1 MEKRRLISLRSV
13 LLQYL
18 VRTALACLLVAVG
31 WLLVLMLWI
40 QNGELFLPAN
50 QAAQACQKAAQDV
63 LPGMTAA
70 TFDETQ
76 LDSLCR
82 YALFAAPDSSE
93 VLATNMDAGH
103 LQRAM
108 ENQQGKTRWHFGYTQ
123 YYMTSKLQ
131 DGTVCLLQFDYAV
144 PYADPALR
152 GVLPD
157 MQTVHCILGILL
169 LVGAVVWSTH
179 RTGRFLTRETEK
191 LTAAAQAVAR
201 KDLDSAVFSG
211 AKVREYESALQ
222 ALQTMGDELTGSLQK
237 QWDME
242 QRQREQIIQLSHKLK
257 TPLTIIEGNAEL
269 LAEDALTPEQR
280 EQVQAMTAAFLR
292 EFGRIDVLVCNAGIA
307 RQELFTDITEASWR
321 EVMGVDLDG
330 VFYCAQAV
338 LPDMLH
344 RKAGKIITL
353 SSMWGQVGASCEVAY
368 STAKAGVIGLTKA
381 LAKELGPSGI
391 TVNCVAPGVIDTEM
405 NGNLPQDIKDEL
417 AEETPLERLGTPE
430 DVAQAVWFL
439 ASSAGDFFTGQIL
452 APNGGLII

>member
-1 MEKRRLISLRSV
+1 MWSCSASMSEPMTTTTNSAPKAALITGGSRGIGAACARLFAQQGYGVGIVCRKAKD
-13 LLQYL
+13 QAE
-18 VRTALACLLVAVG
+18 ALAEELAALGVPVKVYVCDVA
-31 WLLVLMLWI
+31 
-40 QNGELFLPAN
+40 
-50 QAAQACQKAAQDV
+50 
-63 LPGMTAA
+63 
-70 TFDETQ
+70 
-76 LDSLCR
+76 
-82 YALFAAPDSSE
+82 
-93 VLATNMDAGH
+93 
-103 LQRAM
+103 
-108 ENQQGKTRWHFGYTQ
+108 
-123 YYMTSKLQ
+123 
-131 DGTVCLLQFDYAV
+131 
-144 PYADPALR
+144 
-152 GVLPD
+152 
-157 MQTVHCILGILL
+157 
-169 LVGAVVWSTH
+169 
-179 RTGRFLTRETEK
+179 
-191 LTAAAQAVAR
+191 
-201 KDLDSAVFSG
+201 
-211 AKVREYESALQ
+211 
-222 ALQTMGDELTGSLQK
+222 
-237 QWDME
+237 
-242 QRQREQIIQLSHKLK
+242 
-257 TPLTIIEGNAEL
+257 
-269 LAEDALTPEQR
+269 QR

-405 NGNLPQDIKDEL
+405 NGNLSQDIKDEL

-439 ASSAGDFFTGQIL
+439 ASSAGDFFTGQVL

>member
-1 MEKRRLISLRSV
+1 MSEPMTTTTNSVPKAALITGGSRGIGAACARLFAQQGYGVGIVCRKAKD
-13 LLQYL
+13 QAE
-18 VRTALACLLVAVG
+18 ALAEELAALSVPVKVYVCDVA
-31 WLLVLMLWI
+31 
-40 QNGELFLPAN
+40 
-50 QAAQACQKAAQDV
+50 
-63 LPGMTAA
+63 
-70 TFDETQ
+70 
-76 LDSLCR
+76 
-82 YALFAAPDSSE
+82 
-93 VLATNMDAGH
+93 
-103 LQRAM
+103 
-108 ENQQGKTRWHFGYTQ
+108 
-123 YYMTSKLQ
+123 
-131 DGTVCLLQFDYAV
+131 
-144 PYADPALR
+144 
-152 GVLPD
+152 
-157 MQTVHCILGILL
+157 
-169 LVGAVVWSTH
+169 
-179 RTGRFLTRETEK
+179 
-191 LTAAAQAVAR
+191 
-201 KDLDSAVFSG
+201 
-211 AKVREYESALQ
+211 
-222 ALQTMGDELTGSLQK
+222 
-237 QWDME
+237 
-242 QRQREQIIQLSHKLK
+242 
-257 TPLTIIEGNAEL
+257 
-269 LAEDALTPEQR
+269 QR

-405 NGNLPQDIKDEL
+405 NRNLPQDIKDEL

-439 ASSAGDFFTGQIL
+439 ASPAGDFFTGQVL

>member
-1 MEKRRLISLRSV
+1 MWSCSASMSEPMTTTTNSVPKAALITGGSRGIGAACARLFAQQGYGVGIVCRKAKD
-13 LLQYL
+13 QAE
-18 VRTALACLLVAVG
+18 ALAEELAALGVPVKVYVCDVA
-31 WLLVLMLWI
+31 
-40 QNGELFLPAN
+40 
-50 QAAQACQKAAQDV
+50 
-63 LPGMTAA
+63 
-70 TFDETQ
+70 
-76 LDSLCR
+76 
-82 YALFAAPDSSE
+82 
-93 VLATNMDAGH
+93 
-103 LQRAM
+103 
-108 ENQQGKTRWHFGYTQ
+108 
-123 YYMTSKLQ
+123 
-131 DGTVCLLQFDYAV
+131 
-144 PYADPALR
+144 
-152 GVLPD
+152 
-157 MQTVHCILGILL
+157 
-169 LVGAVVWSTH
+169 
-179 RTGRFLTRETEK
+179 
-191 LTAAAQAVAR
+191 
-201 KDLDSAVFSG
+201 
-211 AKVREYESALQ
+211 
-222 ALQTMGDELTGSLQK
+222 
-237 QWDME
+237 
-242 QRQREQIIQLSHKLK
+242 
-257 TPLTIIEGNAEL
+257 
-269 LAEDALTPEQR
+269 QR

>member
-1 MEKRRLISLRSV
+1 MLC
-13 LLQYL
+13 
-18 VRTALACLLVAVG
+18 RTATWSCSASMSEPMTTTTNSV
-31 WLLVLMLWI
+31 
-40 QNGELFLPAN
+40 P
-50 QAAQACQKAAQDV
+50 KAA
-63 LPGMTAA
+63 LITGGSRGIGAA
-70 TFDETQ
+70 
-76 LDSLCR
+76 CAR
-82 YALFAAPDSSE
+82 LFA
-93 VLATNMDAGH
+93 
-103 LQRAM
+103 
-108 ENQQGKTRWHFGYTQ
+108 QQGYGV
-123 YYMTSKLQ
+123 
-131 DGTVCLLQFDYAV
+131 GIVCRKAKD
-144 PYADPALR
+144 
-152 GVLPD
+152 
-157 MQTVHCILGILL
+157 
-169 LVGAVVWSTH
+169 
-179 RTGRFLTRETEK
+179 
-191 LTAAAQAVAR
+191 QAEA
-201 KDLDSAVFSG
+201 
-211 AKVREYESALQ
+211 
-222 ALQTMGDELTGSLQK
+222 
-237 QWDME
+237 
-242 QRQREQIIQLSHKLK
+242 
-257 TPLTIIEGNAEL
+257 
-269 LAEDALTPEQR
+269 LAEELAALGVPVKVYVCDVAQR

>member
-1 MEKRRLISLRSV
+1 MSEPMTTTTNSVPKAALITGGSRGIGAACARLFARQGYGVGIVCRKAKD
-13 LLQYL
+13 QAE
-18 VRTALACLLVAVG
+18 ALAEELAALGVPVKVYVCDVA
-31 WLLVLMLWI
+31 
-40 QNGELFLPAN
+40 
-50 QAAQACQKAAQDV
+50 
-63 LPGMTAA
+63 
-70 TFDETQ
+70 
-76 LDSLCR
+76 
-82 YALFAAPDSSE
+82 
-93 VLATNMDAGH
+93 
-103 LQRAM
+103 
-108 ENQQGKTRWHFGYTQ
+108 
-123 YYMTSKLQ
+123 
-131 DGTVCLLQFDYAV
+131 
-144 PYADPALR
+144 
-152 GVLPD
+152 
-157 MQTVHCILGILL
+157 
-169 LVGAVVWSTH
+169 
-179 RTGRFLTRETEK
+179 
-191 LTAAAQAVAR
+191 
-201 KDLDSAVFSG
+201 
-211 AKVREYESALQ
+211 
-222 ALQTMGDELTGSLQK
+222 
-237 QWDME
+237 
-242 QRQREQIIQLSHKLK
+242 
-257 TPLTIIEGNAEL
+257 
-269 LAEDALTPEQR
+269 QR

-405 NGNLPQDIKDEL
+405 NGNLSQDIKDEL

-452 APNGGLII
+452 APNGGLIICRMI

>member
-1 MEKRRLISLRSV
+1 MGIVCRKAKDQAE
-13 LLQYL
+13 
-18 VRTALACLLVAVG
+18 ALAKELAALGVPVKVYVCDVA
-31 WLLVLMLWI
+31 
-40 QNGELFLPAN
+40 
-50 QAAQACQKAAQDV
+50 
-63 LPGMTAA
+63 
-70 TFDETQ
+70 
-76 LDSLCR
+76 
-82 YALFAAPDSSE
+82 
-93 VLATNMDAGH
+93 
-103 LQRAM
+103 
-108 ENQQGKTRWHFGYTQ
+108 
-123 YYMTSKLQ
+123 
-131 DGTVCLLQFDYAV
+131 
-144 PYADPALR
+144 
-152 GVLPD
+152 
-157 MQTVHCILGILL
+157 
-169 LVGAVVWSTH
+169 
-179 RTGRFLTRETEK
+179 
-191 LTAAAQAVAR
+191 
-201 KDLDSAVFSG
+201 
-211 AKVREYESALQ
+211 
-222 ALQTMGDELTGSLQK
+222 
-237 QWDME
+237 
-242 QRQREQIIQLSHKLK
+242 
-257 TPLTIIEGNAEL
+257 
-269 LAEDALTPEQR
+269 QR

-330 VFYCAQAV
+330 VFYCAQAA

>member
-1 MEKRRLISLRSV
+1 MPKAALITGGSRGIGAACARLFAQQGYGVGIVCRKAKD
-13 LLQYL
+13 QAE
-18 VRTALACLLVAVG
+18 ALAEELAALGVPVKVYVCDVA
-31 WLLVLMLWI
+31 
-40 QNGELFLPAN
+40 
-50 QAAQACQKAAQDV
+50 
-63 LPGMTAA
+63 
-70 TFDETQ
+70 
-76 LDSLCR
+76 
-82 YALFAAPDSSE
+82 
-93 VLATNMDAGH
+93 
-103 LQRAM
+103 
-108 ENQQGKTRWHFGYTQ
+108 
-123 YYMTSKLQ
+123 
-131 DGTVCLLQFDYAV
+131 
-144 PYADPALR
+144 
-152 GVLPD
+152 
-157 MQTVHCILGILL
+157 
-169 LVGAVVWSTH
+169 
-179 RTGRFLTRETEK
+179 
-191 LTAAAQAVAR
+191 
-201 KDLDSAVFSG
+201 
-211 AKVREYESALQ
+211 
-222 ALQTMGDELTGSLQK
+222 
-237 QWDME
+237 
-242 QRQREQIIQLSHKLK
+242 
-257 TPLTIIEGNAEL
+257 
-269 LAEDALTPEQR
+269 QR

-439 ASSAGDFFTGQIL
+439 ASSAGDFFTGQVL

>member
-1 MEKRRLISLRSV
+1 MGIVCRKAKDQAE
-13 LLQYL
+13 
-18 VRTALACLLVAVG
+18 ALAEELAALGVPVKVYVCDVA
-31 WLLVLMLWI
+31 
-40 QNGELFLPAN
+40 
-50 QAAQACQKAAQDV
+50 
-63 LPGMTAA
+63 
-70 TFDETQ
+70 
-76 LDSLCR
+76 
-82 YALFAAPDSSE
+82 
-93 VLATNMDAGH
+93 
-103 LQRAM
+103 
-108 ENQQGKTRWHFGYTQ
+108 
-123 YYMTSKLQ
+123 
-131 DGTVCLLQFDYAV
+131 
-144 PYADPALR
+144 
-152 GVLPD
+152 
-157 MQTVHCILGILL
+157 
-169 LVGAVVWSTH
+169 
-179 RTGRFLTRETEK
+179 
-191 LTAAAQAVAR
+191 
-201 KDLDSAVFSG
+201 
-211 AKVREYESALQ
+211 
-222 ALQTMGDELTGSLQK
+222 
-237 QWDME
+237 
-242 QRQREQIIQLSHKLK
+242 
-257 TPLTIIEGNAEL
+257 
-269 LAEDALTPEQR
+269 QR

-405 NGNLPQDIKDEL
+405 NGNLSQDIKDEL

>member
-1 MEKRRLISLRSV
+1 MGIVCRKAKDQAE
-13 LLQYL
+13 
-18 VRTALACLLVAVG
+18 ALAKELAALGVPVKVYVCDVA
-31 WLLVLMLWI
+31 
-40 QNGELFLPAN
+40 
-50 QAAQACQKAAQDV
+50 
-63 LPGMTAA
+63 
-70 TFDETQ
+70 
-76 LDSLCR
+76 
-82 YALFAAPDSSE
+82 
-93 VLATNMDAGH
+93 
-103 LQRAM
+103 
-108 ENQQGKTRWHFGYTQ
+108 
-123 YYMTSKLQ
+123 
-131 DGTVCLLQFDYAV
+131 
-144 PYADPALR
+144 
-152 GVLPD
+152 
-157 MQTVHCILGILL
+157 
-169 LVGAVVWSTH
+169 
-179 RTGRFLTRETEK
+179 
-191 LTAAAQAVAR
+191 
-201 KDLDSAVFSG
+201 
-211 AKVREYESALQ
+211 
-222 ALQTMGDELTGSLQK
+222 
-237 QWDME
+237 
-242 QRQREQIIQLSHKLK
+242 
-257 TPLTIIEGNAEL
+257 
-269 LAEDALTPEQR
+269 QR

-439 ASSAGDFFTGQIL
+439 ASSAGDFFTGQVL

>member
-1 MEKRRLISLRSV
+1 MWSCSASMSEPMTTTTNSVPKAALITGGSRGIGAACARLFAQQGYGVGIVCRKAKD
-13 LLQYL
+13 QAE
-18 VRTALACLLVAVG
+18 ALAEELAALGVPVKVYVCDVA
-31 WLLVLMLWI
+31 
-40 QNGELFLPAN
+40 
-50 QAAQACQKAAQDV
+50 
-63 LPGMTAA
+63 
-70 TFDETQ
+70 
-76 LDSLCR
+76 
-82 YALFAAPDSSE
+82 
-93 VLATNMDAGH
+93 
-103 LQRAM
+103 
-108 ENQQGKTRWHFGYTQ
+108 
-123 YYMTSKLQ
+123 
-131 DGTVCLLQFDYAV
+131 
-144 PYADPALR
+144 
-152 GVLPD
+152 
-157 MQTVHCILGILL
+157 
-169 LVGAVVWSTH
+169 
-179 RTGRFLTRETEK
+179 
-191 LTAAAQAVAR
+191 
-201 KDLDSAVFSG
+201 
-211 AKVREYESALQ
+211 
-222 ALQTMGDELTGSLQK
+222 
-237 QWDME
+237 
-242 QRQREQIIQLSHKLK
+242 
-257 TPLTIIEGNAEL
+257 
-269 LAEDALTPEQR
+269 QR

-439 ASSAGDFFTGQIL
+439 ASSAGDFFTGQVL

>member
-1 MEKRRLISLRSV
+1 MGIVCRKAKDQAE
-13 LLQYL
+13 
-18 VRTALACLLVAVG
+18 ALAEELAALGVPVKVYVCDVA
-31 WLLVLMLWI
+31 
-40 QNGELFLPAN
+40 
-50 QAAQACQKAAQDV
+50 
-63 LPGMTAA
+63 
-70 TFDETQ
+70 
-76 LDSLCR
+76 
-82 YALFAAPDSSE
+82 
-93 VLATNMDAGH
+93 
-103 LQRAM
+103 
-108 ENQQGKTRWHFGYTQ
+108 
-123 YYMTSKLQ
+123 
-131 DGTVCLLQFDYAV
+131 
-144 PYADPALR
+144 
-152 GVLPD
+152 
-157 MQTVHCILGILL
+157 
-169 LVGAVVWSTH
+169 
-179 RTGRFLTRETEK
+179 
-191 LTAAAQAVAR
+191 
-201 KDLDSAVFSG
+201 
-211 AKVREYESALQ
+211 
-222 ALQTMGDELTGSLQK
+222 
-237 QWDME
+237 
-242 QRQREQIIQLSHKLK
+242 
-257 TPLTIIEGNAEL
+257 
-269 LAEDALTPEQR
+269 QR

-439 ASSAGDFFTGQIL
+439 ASSAGDFFTGQVL
-452 APNGGLII
+452 APNGGFLI